1 MMQSKTRNLKIWS
14 KTVDLVTILWLLHFV
29 MSHFTDFLND
39 TYSVF
44 FSYFIY
50 TFFVTDLIIIFIN
63 HNSKKKFFKE
73 NWFDV
78 LMILPLFRLFRFL
91 RLLKI
96 NKLRNLLKLLKKS
109 KKFKSG
115 KKIVS
120 ESFDL
125 GRQINDRVK
134 K

>member
-1 MMQSKTRNLKIWS
+1 MTSKARNLRIWS
-14 KTVDLVTILWLLHFV
+14 KAVDVVTIIWLIHFI
-29 MSHFTDFLND
+29 MNLFTDFLNE
-39 TYSVF
+39 TYSIF

-63 HNSKKKFFKE
+63 HNSRKKFFKE
-73 NWFDV
+73 NWFDI
-78 LMILPLFRLFRFL
+78 LMVLPLFRLFRFL
-91 RLLKI
+91 RILKI
-96 NKLRNLLKLLKKS
+96 NKLRNILKLLKKS

-125 GRQINDRVK
+125 GRQINDSTK

>member
-1 MMQSKTRNLKIWS
+1 MQSKIRNLKICS
-14 KTVDLVTILWLLHFV
+14 KAVDIVTILWLLHFI
-29 MSHFTDFLND
+29 MNLFTNLLNE

-44 FSYFIY
+44 FLYFIY

-73 NWFDV
+73 NWFDI

-91 RLLKI
+91 RILKI

-109 KKFKSG
+109 KKLKSG

-125 GRQINDRVK
+125 GRQINDRVTK
-134 K
+134 

>member
-1 MMQSKTRNLKIWS
+1 MKLKISNS
-14 KTVDLVTILWLLHFV
+14 KIWNKAVDIITVIWLLHFI
-29 MSHFTDFLND
+29 MSLFTDLLNE

-63 HNSKKKFFKE
+63 HNSKKRFFKE
-73 NWFDV
+73 NWFDI
-78 LMILPLFRLFRFL
+78 LMVLPLFRLFRFL
-91 RLLKI
+91 RILKI
-96 NKLRNLLKLLKKS
+96 NKLRKLLKLLKRS

-115 KKIVS
+115 KKIVC

-125 GRQINDRVK
+125 GRQINDSVN
-134 K
+134 

>member
-1 MMQSKTRNLKIWS
+1 MTSKVRNLKIWS
-14 KTVDLVTILWLLHFV
+14 KAVDAVTIIWLIHFI
-29 MSHFTDFLND
+29 MSLFTDLLNG
-39 TYSVF
+39 TYSVL

-50 TFFVTDLIIIFIN
+50 SFFVTDLMIIFIN

-78 LMILPLFRLFRFL
+78 LMVLPLFRLFRFV
-91 RLLKI
+91 RILKI
-96 NKLRNLLKLLKKS
+96 AKLKNLLKLLKRS

-125 GRQINDRVK
+125 GRQLNDSVK

>member
-1 MMQSKTRNLKIWS
+1 MTSKAINLKMWS
-14 KTVDLVTILWLLHFV
+14 KAVDVVTIIWLIHFI
-29 MSHFTDFLND
+29 MSLFTDLLNE
-39 TYSVF
+39 TYTKL

-50 TFFVTDLIIIFIN
+50 SFFVTDLLIIFFS

-73 NWFDV
+73 NWFDI
-78 LMILPLFRLFRFL
+78 LMVLPLFRLFRFV
-91 RLLKI
+91 RILKI
-96 NKLRNLLKLLKKS
+96 AKLKNLLKLLKRS

-125 GRQINDRVK
+125 GRQMNDSVK

>member
-1 MMQSKTRNLKIWS
+1 MISKARNLKIWS
-14 KTVDLVTILWLLHFV
+14 KAVDIVTILWLLHFI
-29 MSHFTDFLND
+29 MSLISDLLNE

-50 TFFVTDLIIIFIN
+50 AFFVTDLIIIFIN

-73 NWFDV
+73 NWFDI
-78 LMILPLFRLFRFL
+78 LMVLPLFRLFRFL
-91 RLLKI
+91 RILKI
-96 NKLRNLLKLLKKS
+96 NKLKNILKLLNKS

-125 GRQINDRVK
+125 GRQINDSVK